1 MERRV
6 HRTGQLTQGRQ
17 HRTLSLMSVAVAA
30 ARTLAAAPGVI
41 AWAPPMGRNETAL
54 IAVAAAAVNI
64 SFRMTFSPSR
74 QTADGRPAALFNSND
89 GVSFRQANQADWA
102 RLARLG

>member
-1 MERRV
+1 M
-6 HRTGQLTQGRQ
+6 QGRQ
-17 HRTLSLMSVAVAA
+17 QRTLSLMSVAVAA

-41 AWAPPMGRNETAL
+41 AWAAPMGRNETAL

-74 QTADGRPAALFNSND
+74 QTAGGRPAALFNSND
-89 GVSFRQANQADWA
+89 GVSFRQANQPDWA
-102 RLARLG
+102 RFERLG